1 MAIRNLQQLREKAPA
16 EFRNLSDED
25 LVDQYSRNSGM
36 PFEQAADFFGIA
48 PRGTLREMG
57 RQLVGGAVVDLP
69 KMVGQGL
76 RYTELAP
83 EYGKEMEQAAEARAP
98 SYAPDMR
105 DRGLA
110 GKVGIYG
117 ARGVAPVVGAGAL
130 MFTPGGQ
137 VTAPVLAG
145 ALFGTSAAQETYDKI
160 LEQTGDPEAATAAAR
175 RVGLI
180 QGVGEGA
187 ATLVGGRVLKGLAP
201 ALTGGARTAGQV
213 ATGLT
218 NTAVAK
224 PFLKGMAINAAVQP
238 ATEVAQDLGTY
249 AVEQAYGAKAEDP
262 YAIAEQSALGGL
274 GLTLLLGPLA
284 LGSHRARSNRAAA
297 LKDALFNPEADPKV
311 TAQARDLVMAE
322 AKRQGI
328 PDSNIDSWFNRQ
340 LTIEDQRNDALRQ
353 EEERTRIENRDK
365 QINLMGETAQ
375 GLEGLQGGAFSSLD
389 QQRKFEQG
397 MGKVAP
403 NVQGPFGSLEQQQTF
418 EGGLTT
424 ARDANI
430 ARVGG
435 EYQDLMA
442 NRMAGQMAAE
452 EPGQQWQAIQNKR
465 DQGLQAA
472 QDVGEQW
479 QEIKA
484 GKSRTQFTIEEMGRE
499 WQKMQEGIAQ
509 PVTGNLTRGQQ
520 AALRGPQ
527 GKRLKPTTSALPA
540 RELPPSTTLLS
551 GEQAPTSALPP
562 QAPAPS
568 SQLSERPVAIAPLG
582 ESTPLPSAPVA
593 GGVSSKTQK
602 QAEPV
607 ATVEDDKAL
616 GKLLS
621 DVDTVDV
628 GNPLP
633 AAVRGAA
640 TVKAPGR
647 TSIGLPMLKKIRDA
661 LLRPSGKVGAG
672 AGEQEQK
679 IVDALRSFTEAYK
692 VYLDKGGKLL
702 RVKDQKNLDKAS
714 QDKFE
719 ELQVFAENVRATLA
733 DVGKAVNGNAK
744 DVEAIVRLVKDMA
757 QGRIVVPGK
766 TRSEVIQAGKKL
778 DTMLSQA
785 WASAKRETFMGETV
799 DLADVRSG
807 DVRQSKEVAATGEMS
822 PIEKAA
828 TEGVGNPKGKGQKY
842 TGLAGVLQYIRNSGT
857 PFERQLAFALR
868 EVLDSQMND
877 VKLEF
882 ISKGNS
888 YFDPKTNTV
897 YLSRNESPE
906 VVIHE
911 AFHAALQ
918 SFVYKNPKDP
928 AVMQLKKSLKQVV
941 DYKGELTGKA
951 KEVQDLLK
959 KLVAEKKELDAV
971 LELISYNNTL
981 NDFRKALQAMP
992 TKGVPAS
999 FRESVNSIWRAIK
1012 NIARRMLGSTD
1023 SVASDVLQ
1031 SSLALLEK
1039 ASKVAPEKGMGNVLK
1054 AEITSASKIN
1064 PQDYREYNK
1073 KVAPAAL
1080 STKVLFDV
1088 IGWKRGADKFSEVAT
1103 KTADALRK
1111 DFPTAVRYLTY
1122 INSRF
1127 NVNAPTSAVMENY
1140 KVDKNTGYQRMEQL
1154 ANYVES
1160 RSATEA
1166 NAIFDYLDGNE
1177 KALDKLPDSAKMKE
1191 IADSI
1196 KKQMAMYISELPAK
1210 DKAYF
1215 ENTKFSE
1222 SLLFASKTSQVAS
1235 HTFGARKLSEIIGL
1249 QHRFEETIE
1258 GFQHW
1263 MGKDKNGDVDITG
1276 PFYQVFG
1283 PNIKDPAGPQ
1293 VPQGYMSIKEYNA
1306 KGNPIGYT
1314 VDPSRQWRISGK
1326 KGEGYKF
1333 TSNMTAQ
1340 QAILE
1345 KKVTSLANAM
1355 RNTMAALSNNYASRN
1370 FSKAAS
1376 EIGYEDGKPTE
1387 LSVAFDSTE
1396 DIKKVFGRAPT
1407 PLQIL
1412 SVSEDESKTPEIA
1425 DLYRNSN
1432 TWVRIPA
1439 VEAYG
1444 ALAGKL
1450 MPGPVWSAMT
1460 DMADRKPL
1468 VSFRSYNATLRWFKK
1483 SKTVYNPG
1491 THVTNIA
1498 TNVTMAMMHDIPV
1511 KTIAS
1516 AANLFAKYEVNP
1528 KSLSKSELEIMSQFM
1543 NSGAMLGDYSS
1554 AEVKEAIYKA
1564 WSENLAQPTD
1574 TSLLQRLKMFT
1585 GYEKSKAQMGVALAT
1600 KYANKADSIATELY
1614 AAEDNVFRLAAFMKK
1629 AGELQE
1635 LSGAKTPTPE
1645 NFKEAG
1651 TFARKAFLDYDIDSK
1666 AVRILRQ
1673 SALPFVSWTYAIM
1686 PVMGRIALH
1695 QPWKIANVAMAYYLL
1710 DAAMASMAGDD
1721 DEETRKKGP
1730 EAIRERMFG
1739 IGPYMHI
1746 RIPFMGDSENPVYY
1760 KLGDY
1765 IPLASAFKGMPNGFF
1780 GVSGI
1785 PSAITPSNPLLSAFS
1800 SMVVGVDAY
1809 TGKSIHQPTDTEWQK
1824 FRNAMKAGY
1833 DIVMPPAVNSRQIK
1847 AVNDILDEKTGM
1859 TGAPVSNLAIAR
1871 MFGLK
1876 LYDYNVTEAEAVQ
1889 EVVAKRIERDFK
1901 DAMRKSKR
1909 EEYRKGYPDYEELDS
1924 KLADLQTR
1932 MQEQMD
1938 KARGGTGEID

>member
-1 MAIRNLQQLREKAPA
+1 
-16 EFRNLSDED
+16 
-25 LVDQYSRNSGM
+25 
-36 PFEQAADFFGIA
+36 
-48 PRGTLREMG
+48 
-57 RQLVGGAVVDLP
+57 
-69 KMVGQGL
+69 
-76 RYTELAP
+76 
-83 EYGKEMEQAAEARAP
+83 
-98 SYAPDMR
+98 
-105 DRGLA
+105 
-110 GKVGIYG
+110 
-117 ARGVAPVVGAGAL
+117 
-130 MFTPGGQ
+130 
-137 VTAPVLAG
+137 
-145 ALFGTSAAQETYDKI
+145 
-160 LEQTGDPEAATAAAR
+160 
-175 RVGLI
+175 
-180 QGVGEGA
+180 
-187 ATLVGGRVLKGLAP
+187 
-201 ALTGGARTAGQV
+201 
-213 ATGLT
+213 
-218 NTAVAK
+218 
-224 PFLKGMAINAAVQP
+224 
-238 ATEVAQDLGTY
+238 
-249 AVEQAYGAKAEDP
+249 
-262 YAIAEQSALGGL
+262 
-274 GLTLLLGPLA
+274 
-284 LGSHRARSNRAAA
+284 
-297 LKDALFNPEADPKV
+297 LFNPDADPKV

-353 EEERTRIENRDK
+353 EEERVRIENRDK

-397 MGKVAP
+397 MGNIAP
-403 NVQGPFGSLEQQQTF
+403 DMQSPFGSLDQQQAF

-452 EPGQQWQAIQNKR
+452 EPGQQWQAMQAKR

-472 QDVGEQW
+472 EDVGAQW
-479 QEIKA
+479 QEIRADK
-484 GKSRTQFTIEEMGRE
+484 KRTEFTISEMGRE
-499 WQKMQEGIAQ
+499 WQKMQEDIAQ

-520 AALRGPQ
+520 AALRGPK
-527 GKRLKPTTSALPA
+527 GTRLKQRISPLPA

-551 GEQAPTSALPP
+551 NEQAPTSKLPE
-562 QAPAPS
+562 QTPAPT
-568 SQLSERPVAIAPLG
+568 SQLSARPAAVSPVGGVEKA
-582 ESTPLPSAPVA
+582 TPLPSAQPA
-593 GGVSSKTQK
+593 GGVSS
-602 QAEPV
+602 A
-607 ATVEDDKAL
+607 ATVDDDKAL

-633 AAVRGAA
+633 ATVRGAA

-647 TSIGLPMLKKIRDA
+647 TSLGLPMLKKIRDA

-672 AGEQEQK
+672 AGEKEQK
-679 IVDALRSFTEAYK
+679 IVDALNAFTESYK

-714 QDKFE
+714 QEKFD
-719 ELQVFAENVRATLA
+719 ELQVFAENVRSSLAT
-733 DVGKAVNGNAK
+733 VGEAVNGNAK
-744 DVEAIVRLVKDMA
+744 DIEAIVRLVKDMA

-828 TEGVGNPKGKGQKY
+828 TEGVGNPKGKGQKF

-882 ISKGNS
+882 ISNGKS

-918 SFVYKNPKDP
+918 SFVYKNPNDP
-928 AVMQLKKSLKQVV
+928 AVLQLKKSLKQVV
-941 DYKGELTGKA
+941 NYKGELTGKA

-959 KLVAEKKELDAV
+959 QLVADKKELDAV

-992 TKGVPAS
+992 TKGVPAT
-999 FRESVNSIWRAIK
+999 FRESVNSVWRAIK

-1039 ASKVAPEKGMGNVLK
+1039 ASKVAPEKGLGGILK
-1054 AEITSASKIN
+1054 AEVTSTSTPTGKVNAL
-1064 PQDYREYNK
+1064 DLREYNK
-1073 KVAPAAL
+1073 KIAPAAL
-1080 STKVLFDV
+1080 STKFLFDIVGWDKGAKKFGEVSSKVAEV
-1088 IGWKRGADKFSEVAT
+1088 IRKEFPRASGTISYFNSKF
-1103 KTADALRK
+1103 
-1111 DFPTAVRYLTY
+1111 AV
-1122 INSRF
+1122 NE
-1127 NVNAPTSAVMENY
+1127 PTSDAMVGY
-1140 KVDKNTGYQRMEQL
+1140 KVNKNTGYQRMEQL
-1154 ANYVES
+1154 ANFVES
-1160 RSATEA
+1160 RSAEQSKA
-1166 NAIFDYLDGNE
+1166 LFDYLDGNP
-1177 KALDKLPDSAKMKE
+1177 KALDKFPDSAKIKE

-1196 KKQMAMYISELPAK
+1196 TKQMALYISELPAK
-1210 DKAYF
+1210 DRAYF

-1222 SLLFASKTSQVAS
+1222 SLLFAGNTNQVAS

-1283 PNIKDPAGPQ
+1283 QSVKDPAGPL
-1293 VPQGYMSIKEYNA
+1293 VPQGYMSIKEYEA
-1306 KGNPIGYT
+1306 KGNPVGYL
-1314 VDPSRQWRISGK
+1314 VDPSRQWRVSGK

-1345 KKVTSLANAM
+1345 NKVADLANAM
-1355 RNTMAALSNNYASRN
+1355 RNTMAALANNYASRN

-1376 EIGYEDGKPTE
+1376 EIGYENGKPTAM
-1387 LSVAFDSTE
+1387 SIAFDSPQA
-1396 DIKKVFGRAPT
+1396 IKDVFGRAPT
-1407 PLQIL
+1407 PTQVLNVSQDEAKTLQ
-1412 SVSEDESKTPEIA
+1412 VA
-1425 DLYRNSN
+1425 DLYRNAN
-1432 TWVRIPA
+1432 TWVLIPD

-1444 ALAGKL
+1444 ALAGKY
-1450 MPGPVWSAMT
+1450 MPGPVWTAMT

-1468 VSFRSYNATLRWFKK
+1468 VTFRAYNDSLRWFKK
-1483 SKTVYNPG
+1483 SKTIYNPA

-1498 TNVTMAMMHDIPV
+1498 TNTTLAMLHDIPV

-1516 AANLFAKYEVNP
+1516 AAKLFSKYELNP
-1528 KSLSKSELEIMSQFM
+1528 KSLTKTELDIMSEFM
-1543 NSGAMLGDYSS
+1543 NSGAMLGNYSS

-1585 GYEKSKAQMGVALAT
+1585 GYEKSKAQMGVALAA
-1600 KYANKADSIATELY
+1600 KYIGKADDIATELY

-1635 LSGAKTPTPE
+1635 QNNEKTPS
-1645 NFKEAG
+1645 KETYKNSG
-1651 TFARKAFLDYDIDSK
+1651 NFAREAFLDYDIDSK
-1666 AVRILRQ
+1666 AVRIARQ
-1673 SALPFVSWTYAIM
+1673 SVMPFVSWTYAIL

-1695 QPWKIANVAMAYYLL
+1695 QPWKIANVMMVYYLL
-1710 DAAMASMAGDD
+1710 DVAMAASADGD
-1721 DEETRKKGP
+1721 DEEARKAGP
-1730 EAIRERMFG
+1730 EYVRERMFG
-1739 IGPYMHI
+1739 VGPYMHI
-1746 RIPFMGDSENPVYY
+1746 RIPFMGDEQNPVYY
-1760 KLGDY
+1760 RLGDY
-1765 IPLASAFKGMPNGFF
+1765 IPLAAAAKGLPTGFMGQSWWPGALTPNSPFLTAFM
-1780 GVSGI
+1780 
-1785 PSAITPSNPLLSAFS
+1785 AMTT
-1800 SMVVGVDAY
+1800 GVDSY

-1824 FRNAMKAGY
+1824 FKNVAKAGY
-1833 DIVMPPAVNSRQIK
+1833 DIAMPPAVNSRQLK
-1847 AVNDILDEKTGM
+1847 AVDDILDEKTGI
-1859 TGAPVSNLAIAR
+1859 TGAPVSNLALAR

-1876 LYDYNVTEAEAVQ
+1876 LYEYDVNESQAVQ
-1889 EVVAKRIERDFK
+1889 QVVSKKIEREFK
-1901 DAMRKSKR
+1901 EAMSKVKR
-1909 EEYRKGYPDYEELDS
+1909 DENRRGYPDYEELDRT
-1924 KLADLQTR
+1924 LADLQER
-1932 MQEQMD
+1932 MQIQMD